1 MHHRSLA
8 EQKTSTTY
16 IFKLLA
22 SIDNNDLPLCLPFQS
37 LEGPV
42 STSSHTCKRASKQ
55 QQSLTFVRYA
65 QLSRFPLDDDE
76 RHDLIDS
83 SLYSFRGRNWRYG

>member
-8 EQKTSTTY
+8 EQKASTTY

-37 LEGPV
+37 LERPV
-42 STSSHTCKRASKQ
+42 STASHTFKRASKE

-65 QLSRFPLDDDE
+65 QPSRFPLDDE
-76 RHDLIDS
+76 RYDLIDS